1 MDYLLKHKDFVLVGI
16 EERECNMFRLYGD
29 IKGWELIKRSE
40 DEFEI
45 IDALGDSIKKHKQ
58 INYIIIKSENGS
70 DFTYKVIYRKEQYYE
85 YLYEYRNK
93 IESCQ
98 NLIKMI

>member
-16 EERECNMFRLYGD
+16 EEREYNMFRLYGD

-45 IDALGDSIKKHKQ
+45 IDALGDSIK
-58 INYIIIKSENGS
+58 
-70 DFTYKVIYRKEQYYE
+70 
-85 YLYEYRNK
+85 RNK
-93 IESCQ
+93 
-98 NLIKMI
+98 